1 LDRPLEKPDSA
12 HPQRQRAEATAQRVM
27 FIVWGSYAVLAVVTL
42 VFQVV
47 IRLQE
52 CSGVAGC
59 AVSLGKALPWSVLW
73 PFFWVFYLNG

>member
-27 FIVWGSYAVLAVVTL
+27 SLIWGSYAVLALATL
-42 VFQVV
+42 VFQIV

-52 CSGVAGC
+52 CIGLAAC
-59 AVSLGKALPWSVLW
+59 AVSLAKALPWAVAW
-73 PFFWVFYLNG
+73 PFYWMFYLNL